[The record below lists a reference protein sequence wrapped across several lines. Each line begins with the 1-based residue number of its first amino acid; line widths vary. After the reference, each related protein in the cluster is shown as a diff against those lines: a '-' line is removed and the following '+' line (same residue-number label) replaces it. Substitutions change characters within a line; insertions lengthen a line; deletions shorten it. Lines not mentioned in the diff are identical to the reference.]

1 LQNPQFDLIIR
12 PINIELKRQQRNT
25 REIKRSAQREITTFG
40 VVNCPSVTALARSPR
55 ASIIT
60 TIIAAI
66 YRDRKYSSGLPT
78 AKIPISNSW
87 I

>member
-1 LQNPQFDLIIR
+1 MH
-12 PINIELKRQQRNT
+12 
-25 REIKRSAQREITTFG
+25 REITTFG
-40 VVNCPSVTALARSPR
+40 IVNCSSVTALARSPR
-55 ASIIT
+55 ASIWVIIA
-60 TIIAAI
+60 TIIAI